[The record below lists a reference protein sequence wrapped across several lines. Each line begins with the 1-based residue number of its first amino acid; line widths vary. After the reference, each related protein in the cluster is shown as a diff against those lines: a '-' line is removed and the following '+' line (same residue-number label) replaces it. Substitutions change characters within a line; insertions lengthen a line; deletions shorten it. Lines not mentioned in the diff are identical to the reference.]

1 LFHDF
6 KPAPHFLS
14 PKRKSG
20 RKPTGQRIRRPDKKG
35 DYTERIEEGQAGIN
49 RLRSGGLGDISPATV
64 FHFPCGGCL
73 MKAKALASFFILTIC
88 FVFGTQIAI
97 AQTQLT
103 DCTQIRQTNDF
114 LALADRRAELI
125 DDTQDLTGEIAELEK
140 QLPDAL
146 TDSEVESLK
155 KQIEDLDKKGS
166 TRTELENQTLL
177 NLQSKLKSSKTQTA
191 LTQDITTKKNTLA
204 TDKGLLQCVQ
214 SAISQLNSP
223 DQSFRLTVSLLFGGL
238 IAAVIVSFF
247 VLAFR
252 DEVMRRAIFSGETG
266 IQFLTLFSLV
276 IAIILFGITSILE
289 SKELSALLGGLSGYI
304 LGRAMRQATPASQTA
319 AGLAEFQKF
328 IKDLKSI
335 AVKPDNFSLSSTAKT
350 QQLVAEPKDGNG
362 NTLADPSGFFVLTWE
377 SSDTKVAKV
386 DDSGLVTMVGAG
398 NCTVSATFANLK
410 SNPCQVTVT

>member
-1 LFHDF
+1 MKLNAFASLF
-6 KPAPHFLS
+6 
-14 PKRKSG
+14 
-20 RKPTGQRIRRPDKKG
+20 T
-35 DYTERIEEGQAGIN
+35 
-49 RLRSGGLGDISPATV
+49 
-64 FHFPCGGCL
+64 
-73 MKAKALASFFILTIC
+73 LTIC
-88 FVFGTQIAI
+88 FVFGTQIAL

-125 DDTQDLTGEIAELEK
+125 DDTQDLTGEIADLEK
-140 QLPDAL
+140 QLPDAIS
-146 TDSEVESLK
+146 DADFEALK
-155 KQIEDLDKKGS
+155 KQIEELDKIGS
-166 TRTELENQTLL
+166 SRTELQNQTLL
-177 NLQSKLKSSKTQTA
+177 NLQTKIKSAKTVTA
-191 LTQDITTKKNTLA
+191 VNQELTTKKKTLSD
-204 TDKGLLQCVQ
+204 DKGLLQCVQ

-304 LGRAMRQATPASQTA
+304 LGRTMRPTTPGSQTV

-328 IKDLKSI
+328 LKDLKSI
-335 AVKPDNFSLSSTAKT
+335 VVKPDNINLSTAAKT

-362 NTLADPSGFFVLTWE
+362 NTIADPAAFFVLTWE

-386 DDSGLVTMVGAG
+386 DETGLVTMNGVGT
-398 NCTVSATFANLK
+398 CTVSATFANLK

>member
-1 LFHDF
+1 
-6 KPAPHFLS
+6 
-14 PKRKSG
+14 
-20 RKPTGQRIRRPDKKG
+20 
-35 DYTERIEEGQAGIN
+35 
-49 RLRSGGLGDISPATV
+49 
-64 FHFPCGGCL
+64 
-73 MKAKALASFFILTIC
+73 MKANALATLFTLTIC
-88 FVFGTQIAI
+88 FVFGTQIAT
-97 AQTQLT
+97 AQTQLN

-125 DDTQDLTGEIAELEK
+125 DDTQDLSGEIADLEK
-140 QLPDAL
+140 QLPDAI
-146 TDSEVESLK
+146 TDAELDGLK
-155 KQIEDLDKKGS
+155 KQIEELDKKG
-166 TRTELENQTLL
+166 TARTELENQTLL
-177 NLQSKLKSSKTQTA
+177 NLQTKIKAVKTDTA
-191 LTQDITTKKNTLA
+191 LNQEITAKKKTLSD
-204 TDKGLLQCVQ
+204 DKALLQCVQ

-223 DQSFRLTVSLLFGGL
+223 DQTFRLWMSVLFGLL

-304 LGRAMRQATPASQTA
+304 LGRSMQKPTAGSQTG

-328 IKDLKSI
+328 LKDLKSI
-335 AVKPDNFSLSSTAKT
+335 AVKPNNINLSATAKT
-350 QQLVAEPKDGNG
+350 QQLIAEPLDANG
-362 NTLADPSGFFVLTWE
+362 NPIADPAKFFVSAWE

-386 DDSGLVTMVGAG
+386 DDTGLVAMVGVG
-398 NCTVSATFANLK
+398 TCTVSATFANLK

>member
-1 LFHDF
+1 M
-6 KPAPHFLS
+6 
-14 PKRKSG
+14 KS
-20 RKPTGQRIRRPDKKG
+20 
-35 DYTERIEEGQAGIN
+35 N
-49 RLRSGGLGDISPATV
+49 
-64 FHFPCGGCL
+64 
-73 MKAKALASFFILTIC
+73 ALALFTLTIC
-88 FVFGTQIAI
+88 FVFGTQIAT

-140 QLPDAL
+140 QLPDAI
-146 TDSEVESLK
+146 TDAELEGLK
-155 KQIEDLDKKGS
+155 KQIDDLDKKGS
-166 TRTELENQTLL
+166 ARTELENQTLL
-177 NLQSKLKSSKTQTA
+177 NLQSKIKSVKTDTA
-191 LTQDITTKKNTLA
+191 LNQQLAAKKKTLSD
-204 TDKGLLQCVQ
+204 DKVLLQCVQ

-223 DQSFRLTVSLLFGGL
+223 DQTFRLWMSLLFGLL

-304 LGRAMRQATPASQTA
+304 LGRTARQAATGSQA
-319 AGLAEFQKF
+319 ATGLAEFQKF
-328 IKDLKSI
+328 LKDLKSI
-335 AVKPDNFSLSSTAKT
+335 VVKPDNINLSATAKT
-350 QQLVAEPKDGNG
+350 QQLVAEPKDANG
-362 NTLADPSGFFVLTWE
+362 NTIADPAAFFVPTWE

-386 DDSGLVTMVGAG
+386 DETGLVTMVGAG
-398 NCTVSATFANLK
+398 SCTASATFANLK
-410 SNPCQVTVT
+410 SDPCQVTVT

>member
-1 LFHDF
+1 
-6 KPAPHFLS
+6 
-14 PKRKSG
+14 
-20 RKPTGQRIRRPDKKG
+20 
-35 DYTERIEEGQAGIN
+35 
-49 RLRSGGLGDISPATV
+49 
-64 FHFPCGGCL
+64 
-73 MKAKALASFFILTIC
+73 MKANALASLFTLTIC
-88 FVFGTQIAI
+88 FVFAAQIAS

-140 QLPDAL
+140 QLPDAI
-146 TDSEVESLK
+146 TDAELEGLK
-155 KQIEDLDKKGS
+155 KQIEELDKKAGA
-166 TRTELENQTLL
+166 RTELENQTLL
-177 NLQSKLKSSKTQTA
+177 NLQGKVKSVKTDTTLNQELTA
-191 LTQDITTKKNTLA
+191 KKKTLLD
-204 TDKGLLQCVQ
+204 DKALLQCVQ

-223 DQSFRLTVSLLFGGL
+223 DQTFRLWMSVLFGLL

-252 DEVMRRAIFSGETG
+252 DDVMRRAIFSGETG

-304 LGRAMRQATPASQTA
+304 LGRTARQAGAGSQTA
-319 AGLAEFQKF
+319 SGLAEFQKF
-328 IKDLKSI
+328 LKDLKSI
-335 AVKPDNFSLSSTAKT
+335 AVKPDNINLSTTAKT
-350 QQLVAEPKDGNG
+350 QQLAAEPKDANG
-362 NTLADPSGFFVLTWE
+362 NTIADAAAFFVPTWE

-386 DDSGLVTMVGAG
+386 DDTGLVTMVGTG
-398 NCTVSATFANLK
+398 TCTVSATFTNLT